1 MSELFASGRIID
13 LILVL
18 ILVEGLVLALVHR
31 HTGRGLPPSD
41 LIGFLLS
48 GFLLML
54 ALRAALVGL
63 DQSGPDRGARH
74 PSGRSGLALAA
85 GGAASAWLSSGRLR
99 HANVTGRLV

>member
-18 ILVEGLVLALVHR
+18 IVVEGLVLALVHR
-31 HTGRGLPPSD
+31 RTGRGLPPSD

-54 ALRAALVGL
+54 ALRAALVGAWWGWI
-63 DQSGPDRGARH
+63 S
-74 PSGRSGLALAA
+74 LALTGSLVTHLADLAWRWRRA
-85 GGAASAWLSSGRLR
+85 GRRPSE
-99 HANVTGRLV
+99 